1 MILSNIIKGDLKMID
16 VKENELLNAKLDT
29 LYKKYTSDF
38 LDEWEKSFSEWIKES
53 KEEVPYRM
61 NEFGIVNIQNYDK
74 DNGVLFVAKE
84 TNNWENKDFK
94 SGCLFRGWLSNIVE
108 QGYIGQGVKPNMWYN
123 VGRWMLLI
131 ENPDRDIKEIAS
143 AKQEAIG
150 AIGRIAFTNVNKVR
164 GKKSSETEYN
174 QLAKTAVVGD
184 VLRQE
189 IKILNPQIIVCCGTK
204 WVLDKHIENF
214 NGKILDMP
222 HPGARLSTEKML
234 LRLRE
239 QL

>member
-1 MILSNIIKGDLKMID
+1 MID

-108 QGYIGQGVKPNMWYN
+108 QGYIGQGVKYVVQCWT
-123 VGRWMLLI
+123 LDAS
-131 ENPDRDIKEIAS
+131 DRKS
-143 AKQEAIG
+143 GSRYK
-150 AIGRIAFTNVNKVR
+150 RNCF
-164 GKKSSETEYN
+164 GKTGSNWSNRAYC
-174 QLAKTAVVGD
+174 
-184 VLRQE
+184 
-189 IKILNPQIIVCCGTK
+189 IY
-204 WVLDKHIENF
+204 
-214 NGKILDMP
+214 
-222 HPGARLSTEKML
+222 
-234 LRLRE
+234 
-239 QL
+239 